1 MYPDNLES
9 IFSPSSNSADPTPEE
24 DCSEEIDYAELSD
37 IEDED

>member
-9 IFSPSSNSADPTPEE
+9 IFSPSSNSVELTPEE
-24 DCSEEIDYAELSD
+24 DCSEEIDYANLSD